1 MRAGETLDYVSK
13 IKERVATNL
22 TEREEREKRRRRVLM
37 EQMRAMHQQEVR
49 VHNSVILLVASQWEF
64 CTSLYKNV
72 HVYVHFKLN
81 LVDVT
86 GLLYIHCVY
95 TCKYMSN
102 VAIYVDV

>member
-37 EQMRAMHQQEVR
+37 EQMRAMHKQEVR
-49 VHNSVILLVASQWEF
+49 VHNSVILHVASQREL
-64 CTSLYKNV
+64 CTSTFFLYVHV

-81 LVDVT
+81 LVDGIIYVT
-86 GLLYIHCVY
+86 G
-95 TCKYMSN
+95 
-102 VAIYVDV
+102 